1 MSTYFTDVDIPNK
14 LYHLDVDIPNTNET
28 EGMPTYLRD
37 VNIPNK
43 QQIHKTNIQ
52 RQVITVPINEVIK

>member
-1 MSTYFTDVDIPNK
+1 MSTYFTDVDVPNK

-28 EGMPTYLRD
+28 EGMPTNLRD
-37 VNIPNK
+37 ANIPNK